1 MRCCNTFQF
10 YIYAFAIVILYTND
24 FTNSWKRCRV
34 KGGVCSCAC
43 CGRVKLVV
51 PLHHRFPFCILTLA
65 RNHAFAPWQRFFL
78 SLQHGVLQPGTK
90 LSTLLSKIKT
100 S

>member
-65 RNHAFAPWQRFFL
+65 RNHVFAPWQSFFYPCSMVSC
-78 SLQHGVLQPGTK
+78 SLAQ
-90 LSTLLSKIKT
+90 S
-100 S
+100 